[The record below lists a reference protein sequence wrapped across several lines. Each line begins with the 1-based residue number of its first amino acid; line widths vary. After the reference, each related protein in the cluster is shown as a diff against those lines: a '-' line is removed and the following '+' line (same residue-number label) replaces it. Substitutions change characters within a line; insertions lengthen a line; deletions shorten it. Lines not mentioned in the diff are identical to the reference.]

1 MYRFGFSVVTR
12 FDKVKS
18 LNWNLR
24 VQRYTKK
31 LNRKNIFTL
40 FSILLHVFIN
50 YLFKFVVISE
60 FGGKITL
67 NREKPFV
74 IFRQKFV
81 FFRQNG
87 YIISWNKPKTPIS
100 SQAHK
105 LCHSRYVDTIFL
117 IVTCYL
123 LPRVIFGF
131 RSASLAT
138 PIFFPF

>member
-1 MYRFGFSVVTR
+1 MTR

-24 VQRYTKK
+24 VQIYTK
-31 LNRKNIFTL
+31 NFEQKNIFTL

-67 NREKPFV
+67 NREKHYV

-81 FFRQNG
+81 YFRQ
-87 YIISWNKPKTPIS
+87 Y
-100 SQAHK
+100 
-105 LCHSRYVDTIFL
+105 DTQHPETIQK
-117 IVTCYL
+117 C
-123 LPRVIFGF
+123 
-131 RSASLAT
+131 
-138 PIFFPF
+138 PFHR